1 MGDSPWAVGQL
12 LSHFTDGAAEAQRR
26 VLHRENI
33 LGTRRPIP
41 AWAGQSLGIVHDQVS
56 VWHAPKMTNE
66 PILSRSKGRG
76 NLTQKT
82 KSSCQYSLA

>member
-26 VLHRENI
+26 VSHRETI

-41 AWAGQSLGIVHDQVS
+41 AWAGQSLEIVHNQVS
-56 VWHAPKMTNE
+56 VWHALKMTNE
-66 PILSRSKGRG
+66 PILSGSKGRG
-76 NLTQKT
+76 NLIGKT
-82 KSSCQYSLA
+82 KSSCQHSLA